1 MHLHVYTQF
10 NEDRNVEI
18 YKYVRV
24 NFEHDELI
32 DYMRITLEDHR
43 LFGSNEYPYSRLN
56 HLTVKKS
63 PTSNELHTQFTK
75 FKDIQRQSLEH

>member
-1 MHLHVYTQF
+1 MHLHVYTRF
-10 NEDRNVEI
+10 NEDRKVEI

-32 DYMRITLEDHR
+32 DYMRITL
-43 LFGSNEYPYSRLN
+43 
-56 HLTVKKS
+56 
-63 PTSNELHTQFTK
+63 